1 MTGDW
6 AGLALLLAASLAAGS
21 FLNVAIHRLPIM
33 LARQWQA
40 EARQQLG
47 LGEEAAAAEGRDAQ
61 AEQSSGLA
69 AGAAAGAAREAP
81 FNLFLPRSRC
91 PACKQRIEIQDNI
104 PILSWLLLKGRCRH
118 CAERISVRYPLV
130 EALAAGAALAAT
142 AVFGFT
148 WEGFAAAACAW
159 ALIALAG
166 IDLDEQLLPDQITL
180 PLLWA
185 GLIVNAI
192 GGFADLPSAVAGAVA
207 GYLFLWAIYWAFKLI
222 TGREGMGYG
231 DFKLFA
237 ALGAWLGWQDL
248 PLVILLA
255 AAAGLAWG
263 LAGILAG
270 RRDRRQPIP
279 FGPFLAF
286 AGWAVLLFGDWM
298 AVAPF

>member
-47 LGEEAAAAEGRDAQ
+47 L
-61 AEQSSGLA
+61 A
-69 AGAAAGAAREAP
+69 AGTDSGAAQEAP

-91 PACKQRIEIQDNI
+91 PACKHPIKIQHNI
-104 PILSWLLLKGRCRH
+104 PIFSWLLLKGRCQH
-118 CAERISVRYPLV
+118 CAGRISVRYPLV
-130 EALAAGAALAAT
+130 EALAAGAALASV
-142 AVFGFT
+142 AVFGFS
-148 WEGFAAAACAW
+148 WEGYAAAACAW
-159 ALIALAG
+159 ALIVLAG

-207 GYLFLWAIYWAFKLI
+207 GYLFLWAIYWAFKRV

-237 ALGAWLGWQDL
+237 AIGAWLGWQDL
-248 PLVILLA
+248 ALVILLA

-263 LAGILAG
+263 LAGILTG
-270 RRDRRQPIP
+270 RRDRRQPIA